1 MPSLEVIHIIDYLD
15 KADQRISA
23 LRALVSPEQLLDLAR
38 SYNWDDGITV
48 PKAISDHPACD
59 LGLALHL
66 FELAEG
72 TVFLSSPERDWS
84 YQREWAEFCR
94 VLSERILSGHYT
106 TATVPF
112 VSEFSP
118 VQCRKLRRQGI
129 PEVFFSP
136 LAT

>member
-38 SYNWDDGITV
+38 YYNWDDGITV

-72 TVFLSSPERDWS
+72 TIFLASPERDWS

>member
-1 MPSLEVIHIIDYLD
+1 MPSLEVVHIVDELD
-15 KADQRISA
+15 DADQRIAA
-23 LRALVSPEQLLDLAR
+23 LRALVSPDQLLDLAR
-38 SYNWDDGITV
+38 YYNWGDGISV
-48 PKAISDHPACD
+48 PQAISDHPACD

-72 TVFLSSPERDWS
+72 TVFLASPEQDWGCQRD
-84 YQREWAEFCR
+84 WAEFCR
-94 VLSERILSGHYT
+94 VLSHRILSGHYT

-118 VQCRKLRRQGI
+118 VQCLKLRRQGI
-129 PEVFFSP
+129 PEVFFTP